1 MVVGVTSGSDRSADL
16 EQTFLE
22 LYNQEAMPVLRY
34 LHAAVRD
41 YGAAEE
47 LMSETFLRAWQAW
60 PRFEQRGVAPRSWLF
75 RIARNLAI
83 DHARKRRP
91 VVPLADAVPD
101 HRSASPATAATDR
114 VVLSLVLQ
122 RVSRAD
128 RELLLMRSV
137 GLTHSEIG
145 KVQGRSEQAVKV
157 AWFRAVQRLRAE
169 LSEGE
174 EGQRG

>member
-1 MVVGVTSGSDRSADL
+1 MVVGVSSGSERSAEL

-83 DHARKRRP
+83 DHGRKRRP
-91 VVPLADAVPD
+91 IVPLADAVPD
-101 HRSASPATAATDR
+101 HRSQSPATTATDR
-114 VVLSLVLQ
+114 VVLTAALQ
-122 RVSRAD
+122 RVSSAD
-128 RELLLMRSV
+128 RELLLLRSV
-137 GLTHSEIG
+137 GMTHSEIG
-145 KVQGRSEQAVKV
+145 KVQGRTEQAVKV

-174 EGQRG
+174 EGQHG

>member
-1 MVVGVTSGSDRSADL
+1 MVVGVTSGSDRPADL

-60 PRFEQRGVAPRSWLF
+60 PRFEHRGVAPRSWLF

-101 HRSASPATAATDR
+101 QRSASPATVAFSRLIRCTT
-114 VVLSLVLQ
+114 VVVGVPPTVSSSPALS
-122 RVSRAD
+122 
-128 RELLLMRSV
+128 
-137 GLTHSEIG
+137 SECLAPTG
-145 KVQGRSEQAVKV
+145 S
-157 AWFRAVQRLRAE
+157 
-169 LSEGE
+169 SS
-174 EGQRG
+174 

>member
-1 MVVGVTSGSDRSADL
+1 VVVGVTSGSDRAALL

-47 LMSETFLRAWQAW
+47 LTSETFLRAWQAW
-60 PRFEQRGVAPRSWLF
+60 PRFEHRGVAPRSWLF

-91 VVPLADAVPD
+91 VVPLADAVAD
-101 HRSASPATAATDR
+101 RRSASPAATATDR
-114 VVLSLVLQ
+114 VVLSNALQ

-137 GLTHSEIG
+137 GLSHSEIG

-157 AWFRAVQRLRAE
+157 AWFRAAQRLRAE
-169 LSEGE
+169 LGEGE
-174 EGQRG
+174 EGQHG